1 MLHQLFEL
9 AQQNIDYFFE
19 KIDIGGSEQ
28 VFNLFLRC
36 RGVIF
41 FTGIGKSG
49 LVASKIAATMTS
61 TGTKALYVSP
71 QDALHGD
78 IGIVSPE
85 DLFVFL
91 SKSGESEELLQLTP
105 FLRNKGVKLVAV
117 VSKDNSRLTRAC
129 DVSMVLPFKSELCP
143 FDLAPTTSSIIQLIF
158 GDVMAVALMRKKQ
171 FTLDAYALNHPAGQI
186 GKRSVLKVTDLMLKE
201 EQLPLCHPHQKLG
214 DLLDL
219 MSEKRCGC
227 LLVVDDQHRLQGIF
241 TDGDLRRSLQ
251 QRNGNV
257 LDTPIGD
264 LMTKGGRSISHAAYA
279 WEAVRKMEE
288 DHQKPIMVL
297 PVVDQGKVQG
307 LIKMHDLVQSGV

>member
-1 MLHQLFEL
+1 MLHQLFNL
-9 AQQNIDYFFE
+9 AKQNIDYFFE
-19 KIDIGGSEQ
+19 KIDIDQAEPI
-28 VFNLFLRC
+28 FDAFLRC

-41 FTGIGKSG
+41 FTGVGKSG

-61 TGTKALYVSP
+61 TGTKSLYVSP

-117 VSKDNSRLTRAC
+117 VSKSNSRLSRAC
-129 DVSMVLPFKSELCP
+129 DLTMVLPFQNELCP

-158 GDVMAVALMRKKQ
+158 GDVMTAALMRKKH

-186 GKRSVLKVTDLMLKE
+186 GKRSNLRVSDLMLKDD
-201 EQLPLCHPHQKLG
+201 QLPLCHPEQKLS
-214 DLLDL
+214 DVLNV

-227 LLVVDDQHRLQGIF
+227 LIVVDSDNRLQGIF
-241 TDGDLRRSLQ
+241 TDGDLRRALQ
-251 QRNGNV
+251 QHDNV
-257 LDTPIGD
+257 MQTSMGE
-264 LMTKGGRSISHAAYA
+264 LMTKGGRAISHSASA
-279 WEAVRKMEE
+279 WEAMRKMEE
-288 DHQKPIMVL
+288 DHKKPILVL
-297 PVVDQGKVQG
+297 PVVEEGRVRG
-307 LIKMHDLVQSGV
+307 LIKIHDLVQSGL

>member
-1 MLHQLFEL
+1 MLHQLFDL
-9 AQQNIDYFFE
+9 AKQNIDYFFE
-19 KIDIGGSEQ
+19 SIDIEEATR
-28 VFNLFLRC
+28 VFELFLRC

-41 FTGIGKSG
+41 FTGVGKSG

-61 TGTKALYVSP
+61 TGTKSLYVSP

-105 FLRNKGVKLVAV
+105 FLRNKGVKLVAI
-117 VSKDNSRLTRAC
+117 VSKRGSRLSKAC
-129 DVSMVLPFKSELCP
+129 DQTMVLPFKSELCP

-158 GDVMAVALMRKKQ
+158 GDVMAAALMRKKQ

-186 GKRSVLKVTDLMLKE
+186 GKRSTLRVADLMVQQAE
-201 EQLPLCHPHQKLG
+201 LPLCHPKDKLG
-214 DLLDL
+214 NVLGI

-227 LLVVDDQHRLQGIF
+227 LLVVDEENRLQGIF

-251 QRNGNV
+251 QHKEAME
-257 LDTPIGD
+257 TPIGE
-264 LMTKGGRSISHAAYA
+264 LMTPGGKNIPVSASA
-279 WEAVRKMEE
+279 WEAMRRMEE
-288 DHQKPIMVL
+288 DPKKPIMVL
-297 PVVDQGKVQG
+297 PVVEEGKVRG
-307 LIKMHDLVQSGV
+307 LVKMHDLIQSGL

>member
-19 KIDIGGSEQ
+19 QIQ
-28 VFNLFLRC
+28 VPQAEMVFDLCLRC

-41 FTGIGKSG
+41 LTGVGKSG

-85 DLFVFL
+85 DLFIFL
-91 SKSGESEELLQLTP
+91 SKGGESEELLQLTP
-105 FLRNKGVKLVAV
+105 FLRNKGVKLIAI
-117 VSKDNSRLTRAC
+117 VSKANSRLARAC
-129 DVSMVLPFKSELCP
+129 DISMVLPFKNELCP

-158 GDVMAVALMRKKQ
+158 GDVMAAALMRKKQ

-186 GKRSVLKVTDLMLKE
+186 GKRSVIKVADLMLKGD
-201 EQLPLCHPHQKLG
+201 QLPLCHPEQKLG
-214 DLLDL
+214 EVLDL
-219 MSEKRCGC
+219 MSQKRCGC
-227 LLVVDDQHRLQGIF
+227 LVVVDDQNRLQGVF

-251 QRNGNV
+251 QKNGNV
-257 LDTPIGD
+257 MEIPIGE
-264 LMTKGGRSISHAAYA
+264 LMTRGGRSISHSAYA
-279 WEAVRKMEE
+279 YEAMRQMEE
-288 DHQKPIMVL
+288 DHKKPIMVL

-307 LIKMHDLVQSGV
+307 LIKMHDLVQSGL